1 MDDSLN
7 RAQRDAVRTL
17 QGPLLVLA
25 GAGTGKT
32 RVVTYR
38 VVHLVRNRIARDRI
52 LAVTFT
58 NKAAG
63 EMRERLSSLLKAK
76 RPGRHQ
82 PLICTFH
89 SLCVQIL
96 RRHIPVL
103 RYPADFR
110 ICDGHDQ
117 EEIAQSV
124 LREIRAATAALRP
137 GDLLHWISRWKVGG
151 IKPPRAIEHAD
162 SDIEHLAA
170 VAYRRYQRTL
180 KTRGFVDFDDML
192 LLTDEIFESRA
203 DIRRQEAD
211 RFDHLLIDEYQDT
224 NIIQYRIAKALAAS
238 HRNLCVV
245 GDDDQA
251 IYGWRGAKVTHILNF
266 RQDWP
271 DAKIVRLQQNY
282 RSTGSILAMANRLI
296 SFNAKRH
303 AKTLQTERPAG
314 PRPRILSYR
323 DPEDEA
329 THVVGD
335 IQRILRK
342 PGIQLRDVAILFR
355 TNDQPRPLEA
365 ELRRAR
371 IPYILI
377 GGRSFFDRAEV
388 RDLLAYLRVLAS
400 PDDDA
405 ALHRVINKPPRGIGQ
420 RAVQTLQNAAV
431 DGGHS
436 LWHVVQQDE
445 LVARLPVP
453 AAAAVRRFRH
463 LVEGLAE
470 QSRRHRPS
478 RVTAHL
484 IDTIAYRDAVERGTA
499 EPLQR
504 QARLNTVDEFMELAV
519 QYERSASTPSLQG
532 LLDQAALG
540 VRQEESEK
548 DVKLRRNAL
557 ALLTLHSAKGLEFPF
572 VYLVGLE
579 EGILP
584 HRKSAEAGDDA
595 VDEERRLC
603 YVGVTRAMQRLTMTF
618 CRTRRKWGKR
628 RESVPSRF
636 LYELTGQAER
646 ADSSA
651 SMRRSASERA

>member
-1 MDDSLN
+1 MDNSLN
-7 RAQRDAVRTL
+7 RAQRDAVGTL
-17 QGPLLVLA
+17 KGPLLVLA

-38 VVHLVRNRIARDRI
+38 VVHLVQNGVRRDRI

-63 EMRERLSSLLKAK
+63 EMRQRLSVLLRAK
-76 RPGRHQ
+76 RRLSNQ
-82 PLICTFH
+82 PHISTFH
-89 SLCVQIL
+89 ALCVQIL
-96 RRHIPVL
+96 RRHISAL
-103 RYPADFR
+103 RYPTDFR
-110 ICDGHDQ
+110 ICDTHDQ
-117 EEIAQSV
+117 DEIARAV
-124 LREIRAATAALRP
+124 LREIRAGGAALRP
-137 GDLLHWISRWKVGG
+137 GDLLYWISRWKVDGV
-151 IKPPRAIEHAD
+151 KPRRAIEHAE

-180 KTRGFVDFDDML
+180 KTRGCVDFDDML
-192 LLTDEIFESRA
+192 LLTDEIFQIRP
-203 DIRRQEAD
+203 DIRNEEAD

-224 NIIQYRIAKALAAS
+224 NVIQYRIAKALAAG

-251 IYGWRGAKVTHILNF
+251 IYGWRGAQVTHILNF
-266 RQDWP
+266 RKDWP
-271 DAKIVRLQQNY
+271 DAKVVRLQQNY
-282 RSTGSILAMANRLI
+282 RSTGSILGMANRLI
-296 SFNAKRH
+296 SFNTRRH

-329 THVVGD
+329 AHVVGD

-342 PGIQLRDVAILFR
+342 PGIQLRDIAILFR

-365 ELRRAR
+365 ELRKAR
-371 IPYILI
+371 IPYVLI

-388 RDLLAYLRVLAS
+388 RDLLAYLRLAVN
-400 PDDDA
+400 PNDDA
-405 ALHRVINKPPRGIGQ
+405 ALHRIINKPPRGIGQ
-420 RAVQTLQNAAV
+420 RAVQTLQDAAV
-431 DGGHS
+431 DGGHC
-436 LWHVVQQDE
+436 LWHALQNDE
-445 LVARLPVP
+445 LVAGLP
-453 AAAAVRRFRH
+453 AQSMAAVRCFRD
-463 LVEGLAE
+463 LIEGLGKQAGE
-470 QSRRHRPS
+470 RRPS
-478 RVTAHL
+478 QLAAHL
-484 IDTIAYRDAVERGTA
+484 IDTIAYRDAIERSGA
-499 EPLQR
+499 EPLQK
-504 QARLNTVDEFMELAV
+504 QARLNTVDEFLELAA
-519 QYERSASTPSLQG
+519 QYERSASSPNLRG

-618 CRTRRKWGKR
+618 CRTRKKWGKR

-646 ADSSA
+646 AAQRA
-651 SMRRSASERA
+651 STRRSAAESA